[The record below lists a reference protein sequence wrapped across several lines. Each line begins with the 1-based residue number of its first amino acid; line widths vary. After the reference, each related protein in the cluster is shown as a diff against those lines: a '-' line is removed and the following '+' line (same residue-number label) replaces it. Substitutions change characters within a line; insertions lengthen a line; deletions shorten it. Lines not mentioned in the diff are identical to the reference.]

1 MFPPVYTGAIMSGQG
16 LAGLVVSMSSI
27 LTTASAP
34 TATDYCDDFVSEDNC
49 DQKISYSALAY
60 FTLATLILLS
70 CIVAFLILR
79 NLPFARY
86 FRCFHSYH
94 RK

>member
-16 LAGLVVSMSSI
+16 LAGLVVSLSSI

-34 TATDYCDDFVSEDNC
+34 TSVDYCDDAVVEDNC
-49 DQKISYSALAY
+49 SSKISYSALAY

-70 CIVAFLILR
+70 CIVAFILLR
-79 NLPFARY
+79 HLPFAR
-86 FRCFHSYH
+86 
-94 RK
+94 